1 LSKVGRDVSL
11 VSYPG
16 CLRVSVC
23 VPRMAVP
30 THPTHGKRAQQA
42 IRKFTRPRAE
52 PGRSCRWA
60 RLVENRGNYARQR
73 ISSVG
78 SNRENPVRV
87 PNHHYCAAMRLALI
101 REVHILRAYLENAS
115 EQQTEWLKAQLLG
128 NRRAFERLRV
138 REEKEKDSRN
148 QNHASG

>member
-1 LSKVGRDVSL
+1 
-11 VSYPG
+11 
-16 CLRVSVC
+16 
-23 VPRMAVP
+23 
-30 THPTHGKRAQQA
+30 
-42 IRKFTRPRAE
+42 
-52 PGRSCRWA
+52 
-60 RLVENRGNYARQR
+60 
-73 ISSVG
+73 
-78 SNRENPVRV
+78 
-87 PNHHYCAAMRLALI
+87 MRLALI